1 VTASSIDHIPINLLQ
16 VPIGGTVAAMLEL
29 SIKQGLAR
37 LKKLDIGQVQHLC
50 QGCLNPTPPKRAGE
64 LILASDEQT
73 FFCDL
78 L

>member
-1 VTASSIDHIPINLLQ
+1 MRLHPYIWSLLSLLALA
-16 VPIGGTVAAMLEL
+16 TREVAAMLEL

-50 QGCLNPTPPKRAGE
+50 QGCRNPTPPKRGGE